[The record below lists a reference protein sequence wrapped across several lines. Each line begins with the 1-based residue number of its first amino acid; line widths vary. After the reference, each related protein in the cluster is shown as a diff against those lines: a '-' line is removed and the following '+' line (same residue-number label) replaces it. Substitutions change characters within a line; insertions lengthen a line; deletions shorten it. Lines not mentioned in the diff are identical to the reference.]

1 MGLLFHVDNNASG
14 SISNVE
20 VKLDNNI
27 NLTPVGS
34 GAFKDASIASKGNAE
49 HRWVCKLNDVCQP
62 LRVKGHFNYKN
73 ADGNDVS
80 DNFTLRLPVT
90 AFIKPVKIEEN
101 EFAAL
106 LQRPGLF
113 AASRPVDA
121 ADFRAFVTRLAATLR
136 LAVVAHSSSPK
147 VALLY
152 AETNQHHKICIAV
165 RQRENSRV
173 CNVDVKATNK
183 TLSDSLCIEA
193 DTLSDAKTVS
203 AAQALDDN
211 TDEAPPAAPTSTTDT
226 VVEEKKVEDEET
238 VEEKKV
244 EEAEK
249 VETANDDK
257 VVEQENVPEATEQT
271 TEVEEQSKDV
281 DDAPAE

>member
-34 GAFKDASIASKGNAE
+34 GAFKDALIASKGNAE

-90 AFIKPVKIEEN
+90 AFI
-101 EFAAL
+101 
-106 LQRPGLF
+106 
-113 AASRPVDA
+113 
-121 ADFRAFVTRLAATLR
+121 TRLAATLR
-136 LAVVAHSSSPK
+136 LVVVAHSSSPK

-271 TEVEEQSKDV
+271 TEVEEQSKD
-281 DDAPAE
+281 